1 MDDDYDTIH
10 ANAIT
15 NQQHVVYTSNL
26 YKRSS
31 LSKNKDKE
39 IDVHICEHKSNFKL

>member
-15 NQQHVVYTSNL
+15 NQQHIVYTGNL
-26 YKRSS
+26 QKSSS
-31 LSKNKDKE
+31 LSEIIDK
-39 IDVHICEHKSNFKL
+39 VHKIYTEWE